1 MSMRGRPNRIDFQM
15 RYRQSDSFIVLRMI
29 GIINQSKGRELHS
42 NVLSE
47 DTLSVLRDGGN
58 NGNEIRENS

>member
-1 MSMRGRPNRIDFQM
+1 MEGRPNRIDFQM

-47 DTLSVLRDGGN
+47 DTLSVLRDGRN

>member
-1 MSMRGRPNRIDFQM
+1 M
-15 RYRQSDSFIVLRMI
+15 RYRQSDSFIALRMI

-47 DTLSVLRDGGN
+47 DTLSVLRDGRN
-58 NGNEIRENS
+58 NGNEIRKNS

>member
-1 MSMRGRPNRIDFQM
+1 MKGRPKRIDFQT
-15 RYRQSDSFIVLRMI
+15 RYRQSDSSIVLRMI
-29 GIINQSKGRELHS
+29 GIINKSKGRELHS

>member
-1 MSMRGRPNRIDFQM
+1 MEGRPNRIDFQTK
-15 RYRQSDSFIVLRMI
+15 YRQSDSSIVLRMI

-47 DTLSVLRDGGN
+47 DTLSVLRDGRN

>member
-1 MSMRGRPNRIDFQM
+1 MKGRPKRIDFQT
-15 RYRQSDSFIVLRMI
+15 RYRQSDSSIVLRMI

-47 DTLSVLRDGGN
+47 DTLSVLRDGRN